1 MPCQTP
7 HLDETTSAVP
17 SLSPGVVLDEEWLL
31 RNIYDPDHVRNGK
44 IHLTAVS
51 LDDLKGRGF
60 SVKRLQHV
68 TQAFVEADMAETLER
83 PFDGKPR
90 SFVGI
95 SRLKVYEVRDIK
107 VDDSQVF
114 VVIDTALPHNRGHA
128 SIYLSNIAMSKG
140 QARLM
145 REKLL
150 SMLSGPVSV
159 SQAFV
164 IDGDSSEQ
172 NVEM

>member
-7 HLDETTSAVP
+7 HLDEANSAEP
-17 SLSPGVVLDEEWLL
+17 SLSPGVVLDDELLL
-31 RNIYDPDHVRNGK
+31 RNIYDPDHVLNGK

-51 LDDLKGRGF
+51 LNDLRGRGF
-60 SVKRLQHV
+60 SVNRLQHV
-68 TQAFVEADMAETLER
+68 TEAFVQAEVAKVLSR
-83 PFDGKPR
+83 PFGGKPR

-107 VDDSQVF
+107 VDGAQVF

-128 SIYLSNIAMSKG
+128 SIYLSDITVSEG

-150 SMLSGPVSV
+150 PMLCEPVSV

-164 IDGDSSEQ
+164 
-172 NVEM
+172 